1 MTLQRESGK
10 LSSTKWHFIGRAEM
24 TNSKLINGILAAL
37 MMMALGT
44 LIACASS
51 TDESAGDG
59 GSGSGRDC
67 TDECSMIPEHQYDEC
82 IATCD

>member
-1 MTLQRESGK
+1 
-10 LSSTKWHFIGRAEM
+10 M
-24 TNSKLINGILAAL
+24 TNSKLRSGILAAL

-59 GSGSGRDC
+59 GGGGSGRDC
-67 TDECSMIPEHQYDEC
+67 SDECGAIPGQSYDEC
-82 IATCD
+82 MAVCD